1 MVIIKYCSYSL
12 CCAVYSQSIFNTYL
26 FEHLNSLPWSCP
38 TSPLVTTSLFS
49 LSVICFFFVV
59 FTRLLYFVRFH
70 VYMIQCGICLSLS
83 DILFIITPSKST
95 CAFMLSCSVM
105 SKFLQHSAKLACQD
119 SLSIKFSR
127 QEYWSGLPFPFQL
140 SPSIQLQ
147 MAKKKKKKKRKENHI
162 IFCG

>member
-1 MVIIKYCSYSL
+1 MVIIKYCLYSL
-12 CCAVYSQSIFNTYL
+12 CCAVYSQSIFNTQL

-105 SKFLQHSAKLACQD
+105 SKFLHTLQNQPARILCPLNFPGKNTGVGCHFL
-119 SLSIKFSR
+119 FS
-127 QEYWSGLPFPFQL
+127 
-140 SPSIQLQ
+140 
-147 MAKKKKKKKRKENHI
+147 
-162 IFCG
+162 